1 MLLALPLQFFFNGH
15 IKILSF
21 FIYLTI
27 NLVDYDFVYWTETF
41 INSIWFSL
49 VHKFQKK
56 NTFSEPF
63 YFPWQHS
70 YLHRF
75 DKNFFS
81 SYQDIIA
88 QIDCVTKGMHW
99 ECYLRRISTSSHYC
113 MIAHN

>member
-56 NTFSEPF
+56 KYLYWTFFTFHGNTVICIGSI
-63 YFPWQHS
+63 
-70 YLHRF
+70 
-75 DKNFFS
+75 K
-81 SYQDIIA
+81 I
-88 QIDCVTKGMHW
+88 
-99 ECYLRRISTSSHYC
+99 SSHLTR
-113 MIAHN
+113 I